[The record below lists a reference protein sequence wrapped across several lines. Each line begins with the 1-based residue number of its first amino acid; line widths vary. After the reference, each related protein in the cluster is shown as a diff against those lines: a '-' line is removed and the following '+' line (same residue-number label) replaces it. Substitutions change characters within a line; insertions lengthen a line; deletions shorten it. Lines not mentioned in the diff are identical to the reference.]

1 MAVNFAV
8 MVYAPN
14 FDMFARIITVTP
26 IASQPGGGAY
36 TKRGIFNT
44 LPIGVAAEDGSILAN
59 QQTILDIMDAEF
71 PTLPEQL
78 DQINIPPDPNA
89 GVALGDYEVT
99 HTETNGVGQTTL
111 YIRKLLPPLP

>member
-8 MVYAPN
+8 LVYLPN
-14 FDMFARIITVTP
+14 FDMFARSITVTP
-26 IASQPGGGAY
+26 LASQPGGDAY

-44 LPIGVAAEDGSILAN
+44 VPINVGAEDGSILSD
-59 QQTILDIMDAEF
+59 QQTILDILDAEF
-71 PTLPEQL
+71 STLPEQL
-78 DQINIPPDPNA
+78 DQIHIPADPSA